1 MLRIM
6 GAACII
12 LGSTGIGF
20 WYRQRLYTAVWHLR
34 SMKQILEFFMGEIR
48 YGKATLP
55 ECCKKAGERVEEP
68 YRSALL
74 AIYEKTEAYDGSS
87 FAEKWVS
94 CMTNALS
101 DVPITQKEKEIFLGF
116 SAGSRISDNHSQ
128 LQAAAGYRD
137 MLERSIKSR
146 EEELPG
152 QGRMAAGLGIMGGL
166 LLTVILI

>member
-1 MLRIM
+1 MLRIV
-6 GAACII
+6 GAVCII

-20 WYRQRLYTAVWHLR
+20 WYRQRLYAAIGHLR
-34 SMKQILEFFMGEIR
+34 SMKQILEFFMSEIR

-55 ECCKKAGERVEEP
+55 ECCKKAGERMEEP
-68 YRSALL
+68 YRGALL
-74 AIYEKTEAYDGSS
+74 EIYEKMEAYDGSS
-87 FAEKWVS
+87 FSEKWIS
-94 CMTNALS
+94 CMTAALA

-116 SAGSRISDNHSQ
+116 SAGSRISDNHMQ

-137 MLERSIKSR
+137 MLESSIKSR
-146 EEELPG
+146 EEEVQK